1 MKNLTREAKVLSMLQ
16 HPSIVR
22 LYETIRSGSVY
33 YLVTELATG
42 GDLCTHIK
50 EQPTGKLDENTA
62 RLYARQLV
70 AALKHMHSRGVVHRD
85 LKMEN
90 IVLQDERKEQ
100 IKIVDFGLSNIYTSD
115 DPLRTHCGS
124 PEYAAPEL
132 FVVGKRYGP
141 EVDLW
146 SLGVVLY
153 GMITGRLPFLCP
165 RDECTSSEKRRRRL
179 MIQINRGLTSTQEK
193 ALSET
198 STECKSLINRLLIPT
213 AHERITIREIFEHP
227 WILTPSKRNFPA
239 RFDKDLKTSDHV
251 AIVNEIATSMRTTAA
266 TVEAEIMR
274 RKYGEIGGIYNIKVH
289 KLHETAAAVA
299 TCELAPR
306 LLRSSTC
313 QTEDAPSSSVT
324 IRTTRGN
331 FRNGTSRD
339 SYNVDRVVVMRHGQV
354 QDRSVKKSSL
364 HGSTTWNWRCRS
376 GNGNRSSEERRNSTR
391 NRCDVTTANVSL
403 SHQQYRI
410 PQIMKIQDNRI
421 SEQRLHRDKIQNFVS
436 CTDSKR
442 AGKIGGNSRIFE
454 VNRDMISSTLRTN
467 SRISS
472 ESMPASRIGET
483 HKKMLTAPSW
493 RFRVGS
499 ARIRRDT

>member
-16 HPSIVR
+16 HPNIMR

-100 IKIVDFGLSNIYTSD
+100 IKIVDFGLSNIYSSEN
-115 DPLRTHCGS
+115 PLQTHCGS

-153 GMITGRLPFLCP
+153 GMITGRLPFVCP
-165 RDECTSSEKRRRRL
+165 RDEWTSSEKRRRRL
-179 MIQINRGLTSTQEK
+179 MVQINKGLTSTQEK
-193 ALSET
+193 TMCQT
-198 STECKSLINRLLIPT
+198 STECKNLINHLLIPI
-213 AHERITIREIFEHP
+213 AHERITVREILEHP
-227 WILTPSKRNFPA
+227 WILAPSKRNFPT
-239 RFDKDLKTSDHV
+239 RFEKDLNASDRIAV
-251 AIVNEIATSMRTTAA
+251 VNEIATAVRTTAA
-266 TVEAEIMR
+266 TVETEIMR
-274 RKYGEIGGIYNIKVH
+274 RKYGEIGGMYNIKVH
-289 KLHETAAAVA
+289 KLHQTAAAVA
-299 TCELAPR
+299 ACELAPR

-313 QTEDAPSSSVT
+313 QTRDASSTSVT

-331 FRNGTSRD
+331 FRNGTSRN
-339 SYNVDRVVVMRHGQV
+339 SYDADRVAVMRHGQV

-376 GNGNRSSEERRNSTR
+376 GNGNHSSEEQRNSR
-391 NRCDVTTANVSL
+391 NRCDVSTVNASL
-403 SHQQYRI
+403 SPQQYRA
-410 PQIMKIQDNRI
+410 PQIMKIQDKI
-421 SEQRLHRDKIQNFVS
+421 LEQRLHRDKTQPKNARS
-436 CTDSKR
+436 HTDSKR
-442 AGKIGGNSRIFE
+442 AARGEEISRTFQ
-454 VNRDMISSTLRTN
+454 VDRDIIPPTLRAN

-472 ESMPASRIGET
+472 ESVPASRVGEI
-483 HKKMLTAPSW
+483 HKKVLNAPSW